1 MMRLC
6 VYYILKNGFKDFL
19 NEKKS
24 RQCYPKIDGIASV
37 RRLLKLLYL
46 LLTIEVLEIFQHRK
60 VID

>member
-37 RRLLKLLYL
+37 RRLLKL
-46 LLTIEVLEIFQHRK
+46 K
-60 VID
+60 